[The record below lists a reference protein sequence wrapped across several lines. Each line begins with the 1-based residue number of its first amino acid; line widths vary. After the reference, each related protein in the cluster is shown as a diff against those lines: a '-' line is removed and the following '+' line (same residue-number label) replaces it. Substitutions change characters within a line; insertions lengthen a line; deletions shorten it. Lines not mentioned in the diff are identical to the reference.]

1 MNTLMKK
8 RLNLEYPNSIRNRL
22 IFISARKQHI
32 LFSRITPPGIRY
44 WSSLD
49 RHCSLCIILS
59 FSAILGTKFLLHG
72 CAALAAAN
80 LSRFSLFK
88 FFFAFFT
95 SHRLWMVEIMCFRCS
110 LFPHFQSATWE
121 GAFRFCF
128 LCFSS
133 DSKLPPS
140 SAWIPC
146 VCAVCG
152 HVRGLNIDR

>member
-49 RHCSLCIILS
+49 RHCSLCTILS

-88 FFFAFFT
+88 FLFRILHIT
-95 SHRLWMVEIMCFRCS
+95 PIMDGWDHVFSMQSFPTLPVGQTLGCLPVVFSVFCLLIVS
-110 LFPHFQSATWE
+110 LLHPGWIFSQFILFHIL
-121 GAFRFCF
+121 CF
-128 LCFSS
+128 LE
-133 DSKLPPS
+133 L
-140 SAWIPC
+140 
-146 VCAVCG
+146 
-152 HVRGLNIDR
+152 L